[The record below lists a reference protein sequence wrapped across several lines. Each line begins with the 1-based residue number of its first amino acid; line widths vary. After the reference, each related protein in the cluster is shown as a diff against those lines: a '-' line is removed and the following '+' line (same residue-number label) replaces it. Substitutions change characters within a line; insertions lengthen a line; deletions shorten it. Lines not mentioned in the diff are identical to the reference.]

1 MAHKPNRAPGDAA
14 IAALASPIR
23 QEIVDTIESLGGDAA
38 VVDIAAQIG
47 RAADGLYYHLN
58 QLVKAG
64 VLLESESD
72 ERGRRY
78 RTRAKRGQRVLLDY
92 GKGSRADADALSKLA
107 GTLLRTAERDFVR
120 ASGEG
125 NGVSAGDQRDLW
137 IARSK
142 GWVSSAELRTINRLL
157 AQLSKVLHRARS
169 AQRDRMVS
177 LSWVLAPVD
186 DQPLRRPP
194 ARERRLQRRKPN
206 G

>member
-1 MAHKPNRAPGDAA
+1 MAQKPQRNSGDTA
-14 IAALASPIR
+14 IAALVSPIR

-38 VVDIAAQIG
+38 VADIAAQIG

-92 GKGSRADADALSKLA
+92 GKGTHADADALSKLT

-120 ASGEG
+120 ALDEG
-125 NGVSAGDQRDLW
+125 NGVNAGDQRDLW

-142 GWVSSAELRTINRLL
+142 GWVSALELRTINRLL
-157 AQLSKVLHRARS
+157 AELSKVLHRSRS

-194 ARERRLQRRKPN
+194 SDDRRLQRRKPN
-206 G
+206 S